1 MTTNL
6 TRHARTLLLTLAFFA
21 PFALRAEA
29 VAQAAVPS
37 TAQAPARVA
46 APGAVRVEQVAF
58 ESKLIGQSL
67 PYNVVLPA
75 GYDAKTAA
83 QTRYPVLYLLHGL
96 GGSANDW
103 VSNRAHVSEYASRYS
118 MIVVVPEGRDGWYTD
133 GVAPNDKF
141 ESYVVEELL
150 PDVQR
155 RFRTIEARE
164 GRAVAGLS
172 MGGYGALKF
181 GLKYPDKFIFAA
193 SMSGA
198 LAAAAWVS
206 EMPLPAFL
214 KPSITRVYGA
224 ADSPVRPAND
234 IYKIVRA
241 LPPERVASLPYF
253 YLDCGTED
261 GLLSYNRD
269 FAALLVEHKIP
280 HEYRQLPGTHSWPYW
295 DRQVQE
301 VLRLAAQRLAPPQTA
316 K

>member
-1 MTTNL
+1 L
-6 TRHARTLLLTLAFFA
+6 LIVALLLSLASPA
-21 PFALRAEA
+21 RI
-29 VAQAAVPS
+29 VAQV
-37 TAQAPARVA
+37 PARAPEVA
-46 APGAVRVEQVAF
+46 PQVATSAVRVEKVAF
-58 ESKLIGQSL
+58 ESKLTGQSL
-67 PYNVVLPA
+67 PYNVVLPTD
-75 GYDAKTAA
+75 YDAKAAA

-103 VSNRAHVSEYASRYS
+103 VSQRSHLSDYVARYQ
-118 MIVVVPEGRDGWYTD
+118 MIVVVPEGKDGWYTD
-133 GVAPNDKF
+133 GVVPDEKF
-141 ESYVVEELL
+141 ESYFVSELM
-150 PDVQR
+150 PDVEK
-155 RFRTIEARE
+155 RFRTVEARE

-198 LAAAAWVS
+198 LAAPSWVA

-224 ADSPVRPAND
+224 ADSPVRVAND
-234 IYKIVRA
+234 IYKIVREMPA
-241 LPPERVASLPYF
+241 ARVASLPYF

-280 HEYRQLPGTHSWPYW
+280 HEYRQLPGNHSWPYW
-295 DRQVQE
+295 DRQAQE
-301 VLRLAAQRLAPPQTA
+301 VLKLAAQRLAQPR